1 MKKYSQILPKL
12 LLGIIFGFLIMS
24 ALVIYADAEKIYN
37 ATVDIDM
44 FWLTKAMFFSIF
56 IYIIRFFKWYF
67 FLRRLHIKVPIVEAG
82 GIYLSGISMG
92 VTPGK
97 SGEILKSYLLEK
109 KLNIPFMISAP
120 TLLSERLTG
129 IMGCFALC
137 VIALLLA
144 GNWSIYVLYIGMAVL
159 LILLLLVLIFCHDGL
174 RNWTVNWLCKWE
186 LLARHKCQIE
196 NFYNSS
202 FRLMGT
208 RVVCMG
214 TLFSMSYW
222 MMEVMVFYSLLE
234 GMNAMLELPQVMLLL
249 TSVSIGGGLTML
261 PGSIGAL
268 EGGLMGM
275 LAYMGTDRAVA
286 GGAVLLHRILCMWF
300 SVMIGAMVLC
310 ARYRK
315 FLY

>member
-1 MKKYSQILPKL
+1 M
-12 LLGIIFGFLIMS
+12 
-24 ALVIYADAEKIYN
+24 
-37 ATVDIDM
+37 
-44 FWLTKAMFFSIF
+44 
-56 IYIIRFFKWYF
+56 
-67 FLRRLHIKVPIVEAG
+67 HIKVPIVEAG

-129 IMGCFALC
+129 IMGCFAFGRQLVNIC
-137 VIALLLA
+137 IVYRNGCIVDF
-144 GNWSIYVLYIGMAVL
+144 ITV
-159 LILLLLVLIFCHDGL
+159 VLIFCHDGL
-174 RNWTVNWLCKWE
+174 RNWTVNWLCRWKM
-186 LLARHKCQIE
+186 LARHKCQIE

-202 FRLMGT
+202 FKLMGT
-208 RVVCMG
+208 RVVCVG

-286 GGAVLLHRILCMWF
+286 GGAVLLHRFLCMWF
-300 SVMIGAMVLC
+300 PVMIGAMVLC